1 MEYKNVEE
9 FLESIN
15 GARLVWVSGE
25 TGLVYVWHGG
35 FTVNIYEPYSLV
47 EIDMFTFPSI
57 AYLRHEGD
65 LEYAIESI
73 KEHDAEVMAD
83 EDEA

>member
-15 GARLVWVSGE
+15 GARLVWVSEE

-47 EIDMFTFPSI
+47 EIDVFTFP
-57 AYLRHEGD
+57 RHEGD

-73 KEHDAEVMAD
+73 KEHDAEVVAD